1 MSKDVN
7 KESANADSTISTII
21 KERETYSFTVSNKT
35 NIDIAMQ
42 EFINNKIKSG
52 TKMSS
57 YIRYLIEKDM
67 QNNGIV
73 VDGYDYPTQ
82 NSSAPST
89 NNSDIVNKLNSLEQ
103 AILNN
108 NKYGGQTAYDKLV
121 NIEFLLKNTSMG
133 QPIHQMVSQ
142 PVANPVIDNTN
153 VLNKLELIMN
163 LINSKDNSNVNYD
176 LEFRDLSRK
185 IIDVENLI
193 IKKNDNLNLDDN
205 ILEKLSD
212 IENLI
217 SEQSSNGDSR
227 QIKTLT
233 AAITKLSEQIDA
245 QTELIDNL
253 NDTIANQNKLIKMM
267 SSSDSS
273 ANISNSRAS
282 RSEVSVDEDYDE
294 RREQAK
300 KRASSM
306 IESEF

>member
-1 MSKDVN
+1 MDKENN
-7 KESANADSTISTII
+7 KGSANADSTTA

-35 NIDIAMQ
+35 NFDVAMQ
-42 EFINNKIKSG
+42 KFINDKIKSG

-67 QNNGIV
+67 QDSGIV
-73 VDGYDYPTQ
+73 VDGYNYPTQ

-89 NNSDIVNKLNSLEQ
+89 DNGDIISKLNSLEQ
-103 AILNN
+103 AILDNN
-108 NKYGGQTAYDKLV
+108 RYSGQTTYDKLV
-121 NIEFLLKNTSMG
+121 NIEFLLRNTPMG
-133 QPIHQMVSQ
+133 QPTHQVISQ
-142 PVANPVIDNTN
+142 PVAHPVADITSI
-153 VLNKLELIMN
+153 LNKLDLIMN
-163 LINSKDNSNVNYD
+163 LINSKDGSNANYD
-176 LEFRDLSRK
+176 LEFKDLSRK
-185 IIDVENLI
+185 IVDVENLI

-212 IENLI
+212 IESLI
-217 SEQSSNGDSR
+217 SEQSSNSDSR
-227 QIKTLT
+227 QIKILT

-273 ANISNSRAS
+273 TNISNSRVS

>member
-1 MSKDVN
+1 MSKDAN
-7 KESANADSTISTII
+7 KESANADSTII
-21 KERETYSFTVSNKT
+21 KERETYSFTISNKT
-35 NIDIAMQ
+35 NIDVAMQ

-67 QNNGIV
+67 QNSGIV
-73 VDGYDYPTQ
+73 VDGYNYPTQ
-82 NSSAPST
+82 NSSAPSA
-89 NNSDIVNKLNSLEQ
+89 NNSDIVDRLNSLEQ

-108 NKYGGQTAYDKLV
+108 NKYGGQIAYDKLV

-142 PVANPVIDNTN
+142 PVANPIVDNTS
-153 VLNKLELIMN
+153 VLNKLDLIMN
-163 LINSKDNSNVNYD
+163 LINSKDNSSINCD
-176 LEFRDLSRK
+176 LDLKNLSRK
-185 IIDVENLI
+185 LNDIENLLV
-193 IKKNDNLNLDDN
+193 KKNDNLNLDDN

-212 IENLI
+212 IESLI
-217 SEQSSNGDSR
+217 SEQSSNNDSR
-227 QIKTLT
+227 QIKILT
-233 AAITKLSEQIDA
+233 TAITKLSEQIDS

-267 SSSDSS
+267 STSDSS
-273 ANISNSRAS
+273 TNISNSRAS
-282 RSEVSVDEDYDE
+282 RSEVSIDEDYDE

>member
-1 MSKDVN
+1 MGKDAN
-7 KESANADSTISTII
+7 KESANADSTII
-21 KERETYSFTVSNKT
+21 KERETYSFTISNKT
-35 NIDIAMQ
+35 NIDVAMQ

-67 QNNGIV
+67 QNSGIV
-73 VDGYDYPTQ
+73 VDGYNYPTQ
-82 NSSAPST
+82 NSSAPSA
-89 NNSDIVNKLNSLEQ
+89 NNSDIVDRLNSLEQ

-108 NKYGGQTAYDKLV
+108 NKYGGQIAYDKLV

-142 PVANPVIDNTN
+142 PVANPIVDNTS
-153 VLNKLELIMN
+153 VLNKLDLIMN
-163 LINSKDNSNVNYD
+163 LINSKDNSSINCD
-176 LEFRDLSRK
+176 LDLKNLSRK
-185 IIDVENLI
+185 LNDIENLLV
-193 IKKNDNLNLDDN
+193 KKNDNLNLDDN

-212 IENLI
+212 IESLI
-217 SEQSSNGDSR
+217 SEQSSNNDSR
-227 QIKTLT
+227 QIKILT
-233 AAITKLSEQIDA
+233 TAITKLSEQIDS

-267 SSSDSS
+267 STSDSS
-273 ANISNSRAS
+273 TNISNSRAS
-282 RSEVSVDEDYDE
+282 RSEVSIDEDYDE

>member
-1 MSKDVN
+1 MSKDAN
-7 KESANADSTISTII
+7 KESANADSTII

-35 NIDIAMQ
+35 NIDVAMQ

-67 QNNGIV
+67 QNSGIV
-73 VDGYDYPTQ
+73 VDGYNYPTQ
-82 NSSAPST
+82 NSSAPSA
-89 NNSDIVNKLNSLEQ
+89 NNSDIVDRLNSLEQ

-108 NKYGGQTAYDKLV
+108 NKYGGQIAYDKLV

-142 PVANPVIDNTN
+142 PVANPIVDNTS
-153 VLNKLELIMN
+153 VLNKLDLIMN
-163 LINSKDNSNVNYD
+163 LINSRDNSSINCD
-176 LEFRDLSRK
+176 LDLKNLSRK
-185 IIDVENLI
+185 LNDIENLLV
-193 IKKNDNLNLDDN
+193 KKNDNLNLDDN

-212 IENLI
+212 IESLI
-217 SEQSSNGDSR
+217 SEQSSNNDSR
-227 QIKTLT
+227 QIKILT
-233 AAITKLSEQIDA
+233 TAITKLSEQIDS

-267 SSSDSS
+267 STSDSS
-273 ANISNSRAS
+273 TNISNSRAS
-282 RSEVSVDEDYDE
+282 RSEVSIDEDYDE

>member
-1 MSKDVN
+1 MDKENN
-7 KESANADSTISTII
+7 KGSAFADSTIT

-35 NIDIAMQ
+35 NFDVAMQ
-42 EFINNKIKSG
+42 KFINDKIKSG

-73 VDGYDYPTQ
+73 VDGYDYPVQ

-89 NNSDIVNKLNSLEQ
+89 NNSNIISKLNTLEQ
-103 AILNN
+103 VILDNS
-108 NKYGGQTAYDKLV
+108 KYTGQATYDKLV
-121 NIEFLLKNTSMG
+121 NIEFLLRNTPIG
-133 QPIHQMVSQ
+133 QPTHQVISQ
-142 PVANPVIDNTN
+142 PVANTVADNTN
-153 VLNKLELIMN
+153 VLNKLDLIAN
-163 LINSKDNSNVNYD
+163 LINSKDNSSVSYN

-185 IIDVENLI
+185 IIDIENLL

-205 ILEKLSD
+205 ILEKLND
-212 IENLI
+212 IESLI
-217 SEQSSNGDSR
+217 SEQTSNGDSR
-227 QIKTLT
+227 QIKILT
-233 AAITKLSEQIDA
+233 ATITKLSEQIDA

-253 NDTIANQNKLIKMM
+253 NDTIANQNKLIKMI

-273 ANISNSRAS
+273 TNISNSRAS

>member
-1 MSKDVN
+1 MSKDAN
-7 KESANADSTISTII
+7 KESANADSTII

-35 NIDIAMQ
+35 NIDVAMQ

-67 QNNGIV
+67 QNSGIV
-73 VDGYDYPTQ
+73 VDGYNYPTQ
-82 NSSAPST
+82 NSSVPSA
-89 NNSDIVNKLNSLEQ
+89 NNSDIVDRLNSLEQ

-108 NKYGGQTAYDKLV
+108 NKYGGQIAYDKLV

-142 PVANPVIDNTN
+142 PVANPIVDNTS
-153 VLNKLELIMN
+153 VLNKLDLIMN
-163 LINSKDNSNVNYD
+163 LINSRDNSSINCD
-176 LEFRDLSRK
+176 LDLKNLSRK
-185 IIDVENLI
+185 LNDIENLLV
-193 IKKNDNLNLDDN
+193 KKNDNLNLDDN

-212 IENLI
+212 IESLI
-217 SEQSSNGDSR
+217 SEQSSNNDSR
-227 QIKTLT
+227 QIKILT
-233 AAITKLSEQIDA
+233 SAITKLSEQIDS

-267 SSSDSS
+267 STSDSS
-273 ANISNSRAS
+273 TNISNSRAS
-282 RSEVSVDEDYDE
+282 RSEVSIDEDYDE